1 MKNNNIFWVGYSDLM
16 SSLFFVMLI
25 LFVVT
30 VGFLKFSQKEL
41 EEANKNLKGANI
53 ELEITIEQQE
63 KILKIE
69 DQFKPLEESGYFHYL
84 DDCKKYIVKDLMGI
98 EIFDPNQSTIKNE
111 YVSVTVEVG
120 KELEGFLKQLSKN
133 NPDLSYL
140 LVIEGNMANK
150 YDKSIS
156 KDNIFGYIK
165 SYERALA
172 VYNLWQ
178 KNSID
183 LRKYNTEVMICGSGF
198 NGLCRDDIEENNK
211 RFSIQIIP
219 KIQNEIENE

>member
-1 MKNNNIFWVGYSDLM
+1 MKKDNIFWVGYSDLM
-16 SSLFFVMLI
+16 TSLFFVMLV

-30 VGFLKFSQKEL
+30 VGYLNNSQKEL
-41 EEANKNLKGANI
+41 VEANKNLKGANI

-63 KILKIE
+63 KLLKIE
-69 DQFKPLEESGYFHYL
+69 DQFKPLEESGYFYYL
-84 DDCKKYIVKDLMGI
+84 ENCKKYIVKDLMGI

-120 KELEGFLKQLSKN
+120 EELERFLKQLSEN
-133 NPDLSYL
+133 NPELSYL

-150 YDKSIS
+150 YDQSIS

>member
-98 EIFDPNQSTIKNE
+98 EIFDPNQSTIKND
-111 YVSVTVEVG
+111 YVDVTLEVG
-120 KELEGFLKQLSKN
+120 EELERFLKQLSEN
-133 NPDLSYL
+133 NPELSYL

-150 YDKSIS
+150 YDQSIS
-156 KDNIFGYIK
+156 QDNIFGYIK

-178 KNSID
+178 RNNID